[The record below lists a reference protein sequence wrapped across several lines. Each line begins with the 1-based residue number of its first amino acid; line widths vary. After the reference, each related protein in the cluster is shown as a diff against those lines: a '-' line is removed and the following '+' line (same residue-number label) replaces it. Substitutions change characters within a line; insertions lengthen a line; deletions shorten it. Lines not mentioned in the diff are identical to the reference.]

1 MKIVV
6 TKDEF
11 ARLIRECESQNTG
24 YSICSSCVMKSFC
37 QGDTQ
42 IENFCEIEIMGTVG
56 QNRLQEFYYNGTPSI
71 QLCND
76 PINCND
82 TIN

>member
-11 ARLIRECESQNTG
+11 AKLIRECESQNTG

-42 IENFCEIEIMGTVG
+42 IENFCEIEVMDMVK
-56 QNRLQEFYYNGTPSI
+56 QNRLQEFYYTGTPPM

-76 PINCND
+76 TTN
-82 TIN
+82 